1 MDNEDKMVGIA
12 MKALYVQIAHE
23 LRENIEQRTYQ
34 PGDKLPT
41 EKNLSARFN
50 VNRHTIRNAIALLKE
65 EGLIRV
71 DRGRGM
77 FVATTPIK
85 YPIGEKVRYN
95 ESLEAQGIKASY
107 ERLKAVEIPAEGAIA
122 DALKIDIGAPVIL
135 IERIGLAN
143 DRPISI
149 GSSYF
154 HAELFP
160 HLIRFW
166 QSYSSISKL
175 LKEIY
180 DRDHIRRSTTVC
192 ARIVREA
199 DARLLQIPANQPIL
213 LAQSINCDRDGTVV
227 EYGVTRF
234 SGEMMELVFC
244 SMDTWQWTMDN

>member
-1 MDNEDKMVGIA
+1 MTNSI
-12 MKALYVQIAHE
+12 YIQIADE
-23 LRENIEQRTYQ
+23 LRTNIEEAVYQ

-77 FVATTPIK
+77 FVAKAPIK
-85 YPIGEKVRYN
+85 YPIGERVRYN
-95 ESLEAQGIKASY
+95 KSLEAQGIKASY
-107 ERLKAVEIPAEGAIA
+107 EKLKAIEIPAEKAIA
-122 DALKIDIGAPVIL
+122 DALKIKIGAPVIL
-135 IERIGLAN
+135 IERVGLAN

-154 HAELFP
+154 PAELFP
-160 HLIRFW
+160 NLIKFW
-166 QSYSSISKL
+166 DKYSSISKL

-192 ARIVREA
+192 ACIVREA
-199 DARLLQIPANQPIL
+199 DARLLQVPANYPIL
-213 LAQSINCDRDGTVV
+213 LAQSINCDALRAGVANRDETIV

-234 SGEMMELVFC
+234 SGEMMELVF
-244 SMDTWQWTMDN
+244 SN

>member
-1 MDNEDKMVGIA
+1 MDNGQWTMDNEEKMVGIA
-12 MKALYVQIAHE
+12 MKALYVQIADK
-23 LRENIEQRTYQ
+23 LRENIEQKTYQ
-34 PGDKLPT
+34 PGEKLPT
-41 EKNLSARFN
+41 EKNLADRFD
-50 VNRHTIRNAIALLKE
+50 VNRHTIRNAIAVLKE

-77 FVATTPIK
+77 FVAKTPIK
-85 YPIGEKVRYN
+85 YPIGERVRYN

-107 ERLKAVEIPAEGAIA
+107 EKLKAIEIPAEGAIA
-122 DALKIDIGAPVIL
+122 NALKIDIGAPVVL

-143 DRPISI
+143 NRPISI

-154 HAELFP
+154 PSELFP
-160 HLIRFW
+160 NLIKFW

-175 LKEIY
+175 LKETY

-199 DARLLQIPANQPIL
+199 DARLLQIPANYPIL
-213 LAQSINCDRDGTVV
+213 LAQSINCDRDETIV

-234 SGEMMELVFC
+234 SGEMMELVF
-244 SMDTWQWTMDN
+244 SN

>member
-1 MDNEDKMVGIA
+1 MYTHIA
-12 MKALYVQIAHE
+12 EE
-23 LRENIEQRTYQ
+23 LKNNIEQQIFQ

-77 FVATTPIK
+77 FVAKTPIQ
-85 YPIGEKVRYN
+85 YPIGERVRYN

-107 ERLKAVEIPAEGAIA
+107 EKLKALEIPAEGAIA
-122 DALKIDIGAPVIL
+122 DALKIDIGAPVVL
-135 IERIGLAN
+135 IERVGLAN

-154 HAELFP
+154 PSELFP
-160 HLIRFW
+160 HLIEFW
-166 QSYSSISKL
+166 DSYSSISKL

-199 DARLLQIPANQPIL
+199 DARLLQVPANQPIL
-213 LAQSINCDRDGTVV
+213 LAQSINCDRDGTIV

-234 SGEMMELVFC
+234 SGEMMELVFG
-244 SMDTWQWTMDN
+244 SMDNGQWS

>member
-1 MDNEDKMVGIA
+1 MTNSI
-12 MKALYVQIAHE
+12 YIQIADE
-23 LRENIEQRTYQ
+23 LRTNIEEAVYQ

-50 VNRHTIRNAIALLKE
+50 VNRHTIRNAIAVLKE

-77 FVATTPIK
+77 FVAKTPVK
-85 YPIGEKVRYN
+85 YPIGERVRYN

-107 ERLKAVEIPAEGAIA
+107 EKLKALEIPAEGAIA
-122 DALKIDIGAPVIL
+122 DTLKIDIGAPVVL

-154 HAELFP
+154 PSELFP
-160 HLIRFW
+160 HLIKFW

-180 DRDHIRRSTTVC
+180 DRDHIRLSTHVS
-192 ARIVREA
+192 ARIIREA
-199 DARLLQIPANQPIL
+199 DARLLQISLNQPIL
-213 LAQSINCDRDGTVV
+213 LAESINVDGDGTVI

-234 SGEMMELVFC
+234 SGDKMELVFV
-244 SMDTWQWTMDN
+244 N

>member
-1 MDNEDKMVGIA
+1 MTNSI
-12 MKALYVQIAHE
+12 YIQIADE
-23 LRENIEQRTYQ
+23 LRTNIEEAVYQ

-50 VNRHTIRNAIALLKE
+50 VNRHTIRNAIAVLKE

-77 FVATTPIK
+77 FVAKTPIK
-85 YPIGEKVRYN
+85 YPIGERVRYN

-107 ERLKAVEIPAEGAIA
+107 EKLKAIEIPAEGAIA
-122 DALKIDIGAPVIL
+122 DALKIDIGAPVVL

-154 HAELFP
+154 SAELFP
-160 HLIRFW
+160 NLIKFW
-166 QSYSSISKL
+166 DNYSSISKL

-180 DRDHIRRSTTVC
+180 DRDHISRSTTVC

-199 DARLLQIPANQPIL
+199 DARLLQIPANYPIL
-213 LAQSINCDRDGTVV
+213 LAQSINCDRDETIV

-234 SGEMMELVFC
+234 SGEMMELVFS
-244 SMDTWQWTMDN
+244 SMEN

>member
-1 MDNEDKMVGIA
+1 MSVEFDGKEYIGLKMTNSI
-12 MKALYVQIAHE
+12 YVQIADE
-23 LRENIEQRTYQ
+23 LRTNIEKAVYQ

-41 EKNLSARFN
+41 EKNLSERFN

-77 FVATTPIK
+77 FVAKTPIK
-85 YPIGEKVRYN
+85 YPIGERVRYN
-95 ESLEAQGIKASY
+95 ESIEAQGIKASY
-107 ERLKAVEIPAEGAIA
+107 EKLKTVEIPAERAIA

-154 HAELFP
+154 PAELFP
-160 HLIRFW
+160 HLIKFW
-166 QSYSSISKL
+166 SNYSSISKL

-199 DARLLQIPANQPIL
+199 DARLLQIPANYPIL
-213 LAQSINCDRDGTVV
+213 LAQSINCDRDQTIV

-234 SGEMMELVFC
+234 SGEMMELVF
-244 SMDTWQWTMDN
+244 SN

>member
-1 MDNEDKMVGIA
+1 MNKPIYTRIA
-12 MKALYVQIAHE
+12 NE
-23 LRENIEQRTYQ
+23 LRTNIEEAVYQ
-34 PGDKLPT
+34 SGDKLPT
-41 EKNLSARFN
+41 EKNLSERFN
-50 VNRHTIRNAIALLKE
+50 VNRHTIRNAIALLKD

-77 FVATTPIK
+77 FVAKTPIK
-85 YPIGEKVRYN
+85 YPIGERVRYN

-107 ERLKAVEIPAEGAIA
+107 EKLKAVEIPSDKAIA
-122 DALKIDIGAPVIL
+122 DALKIDLGAPVVL
-135 IERIGLAN
+135 IERVGLAN

-154 HAELFP
+154 PSELFP
-160 HLIRFW
+160 DLIKFW
-166 QSYSSISKL
+166 ENYRSISKL

-213 LAQSINCDRDGTVV
+213 LAQSINCDALRAGVANRDEKIV

-234 SGEMMELVFC
+234 SGEMMELVFR
-244 SMDTWQWTMDN
+244 TIKN

>member
-1 MDNEDKMVGIA
+1 MT
-12 MKALYVQIAHE
+12 KALYIKIADE
-23 LRENIEQRTYQ
+23 LKENIQQKIYQ

-41 EKNLSARFN
+41 EKNLSERFS

-77 FVATTPIK
+77 FVAKTLIK
-85 YPIGEKVRYN
+85 YSIGERVRYN

-107 ERLKAVEIPAEGAIA
+107 EKLKAVEIPAEGAIA

-154 HAELFP
+154 PSELFP
-160 HLIRFW
+160 HLIKFW

-199 DARLLQIPANQPIL
+199 DARLLQIPTNQPIL
-213 LAQSINCDRDGTVV
+213 LAQSINCDRDETIV

-234 SGEMMELVFC
+234 SGEMMELVF
-244 SMDTWQWTMDN
+244 SSIDN

>member
-1 MDNEDKMVGIA
+1 MTNSI
-12 MKALYVQIAHE
+12 YIQIADE
-23 LRENIEQRTYQ
+23 LRTNIEKAVYQ

-50 VNRHTIRNAIALLKE
+50 VNRHTIRNAISVLKE

-77 FVATTPIK
+77 FVAKTPIK
-85 YPIGEKVRYN
+85 YPIGERVRYN
-95 ESLEAQGIKASY
+95 KSLEAQGIKASY
-107 ERLKAVEIPAEGAIA
+107 QKLKAIEIPAEGAIA
-122 DALKIDIGAPVIL
+122 DALKIDIGAPVVL

-143 DRPISI
+143 DRSISI

-154 HAELFP
+154 PAELFP
-160 HLIRFW
+160 NLIKFW
-166 QSYSSISKL
+166 DKYNSISKL
-175 LKEIY
+175 IKEIY

-213 LAQSINCDRDGTVV
+213 LAQSINCDRDGTIV

-234 SGEMMELVFC
+234 SGEMMELVF
-244 SMDTWQWTMDN
+244 SN

>member
-1 MDNEDKMVGIA
+1 MTNSI
-12 MKALYVQIAHE
+12 YIQIADE
-23 LRENIEQRTYQ
+23 LRTNIEESVYQ
-34 PGDKLPT
+34 PGGKLPT

-50 VNRHTIRNAIALLKE
+50 VNRHTIRNAIAVLKE

-77 FVATTPIK
+77 FVAKTPIK
-85 YPIGEKVRYN
+85 YPIGERVRYN

-107 ERLKAVEIPAEGAIA
+107 EKLKAIEIPAEKAIA
-122 DALKIDIGAPVIL
+122 DALKIDIGAPVVL

-143 DRPISI
+143 NRPISI

-154 HAELFP
+154 PSELFP
-160 HLIRFW
+160 NLIKFW
-166 QSYSSISKL
+166 DNYSSISKL
-175 LKEIY
+175 LKETY
-180 DRDHIRRSTTVC
+180 YRDHIRRSTTVC

-213 LAQSINCDRDGTVV
+213 LAQSINCDRDETIV

-234 SGEMMELVFC
+234 SGEMMELVF
-244 SMDTWQWTMDN
+244 SN

>member
-1 MDNEDKMVGIA
+1 MTNSI
-12 MKALYVQIAHE
+12 YIQIADE
-23 LRENIEQRTYQ
+23 LRTNIEEAIYQ

-50 VNRHTIRNAIALLKE
+50 VNRHTIRNAISLLKK

-77 FVATTPIK
+77 FVAKTPIK
-85 YPIGEKVRYN
+85 YPIGERVRYN

-107 ERLKAVEIPAEGAIA
+107 EKLKAIEIPAGGAIA
-122 DALKIDIGAPVIL
+122 DALKIDIGAPVVL

-154 HAELFP
+154 PAELFP
-160 HLIRFW
+160 HLIKFW
-166 QSYSSISKL
+166 DSYSSISKL

-199 DARLLQIPANQPIL
+199 DARLLQIPANYPIL
-213 LAQSINCDRDGTVV
+213 LARSINCDRDDTVV

-234 SGEMMELVFC
+234 SGEMMELIF
-244 SMDTWQWTMDN
+244 DNYEFD

>member
-1 MDNEDKMVGIA
+1 MNYPVYVKIA
-12 MKALYVQIAHE
+12 EELKNNIKQQIF
-23 LRENIEQRTYQ
+23 QS
-34 PGDKLPT
+34 GDKLPT

-77 FVATTPIK
+77 FVAKTPIK
-85 YPIGEKVRYN
+85 YPIGERVRYN

-107 ERLKAVEIPAEGAIA
+107 EKLKAIEIPAEGAIA
-122 DALKIDIGAPVIL
+122 DALKIDIGAPVVL
-135 IERIGLAN
+135 IERVGLAN

-154 HAELFP
+154 SAELFP
-160 HLIRFW
+160 DLIKFW
-166 QSYSSISKL
+166 DKYSSISKL

-180 DRDHIRRSTTVC
+180 YRDHIRHSTTVC

-213 LAQSINCDRDGTVV
+213 LAQSINCDRDETIV

-234 SGEMMELVFC
+234 SGEMMELVF
-244 SMDTWQWTMDN
+244 S

>member
-1 MDNEDKMVGIA
+1 MTNSI
-12 MKALYVQIAHE
+12 YIQIADE
-23 LRENIEQRTYQ
+23 LRTNIEEAIYQ

-50 VNRHTIRNAIALLKE
+50 VNRHTIRNAISVLKE

-77 FVATTPIK
+77 FVAKTPIK
-85 YPIGEKVRYN
+85 YPIGERVRYN

-107 ERLKAVEIPAEGAIA
+107 EKLKAIEIPAEGAIA
-122 DALKIDIGAPVIL
+122 NALKIDIGAPVVL

-143 DRPISI
+143 NRPISI

-154 HAELFP
+154 PSELFP
-160 HLIRFW
+160 NLIKFW

-175 LKEIY
+175 LKETY

-199 DARLLQIPANQPIL
+199 DARLLQIPANYPIL
-213 LAQSINCDRDGTVV
+213 LAQSINCDRDETIV

-234 SGEMMELVFC
+234 SGEMMELVF
-244 SMDTWQWTMDN
+244 SN